1 QESHSTDNISG
12 SHHDPHSHSYKHL
25 QRFPLIFGTQTTTNT
40 IATSAILSP
49 PLLPSPPLPP
59 TTSTTLRQYES
70 TNSQQQQSQLQSP
83 LQPFTTSSSPP
94 RSLSR
99 NRQQYN
105 SNFNQTT
112 ISPIATPTLNPTPIS
127 ATTTATDISNDS
139 DVSHINK
146 QIYDGKRAMRLER
159 NRVAAKECR
168 ERKKSYILN
177 LESKATRLE
186 QENANLHRMVQE
198 MKNKLDWVE
207 IKTAENVQLQLLV
220 QDLKCRINEM
230 QKCSINGGVNNIG
243 SSNGFEGNVVKW

>member
-1 QESHSTDNISG
+1 DVEERDDDEGEYNGKESQESHSTDNISG

-59 TTSTTLRQYES
+59 TTSTTL
-70 TNSQQQQSQLQSP
+70 P
-83 LQPFTTSSSPP
+83 
-94 RSLSR
+94 
-99 NRQQYN
+99 
-105 SNFNQTT
+105 
-112 ISPIATPTLNPTPIS
+112 
-127 ATTTATDISNDS
+127 TDISNDS